1 MRKFADESGR
11 ERRGRPSL
19 CISLCICE
27 SLFNMRKKFVCF
39 LWICF
44 VLVVCA
50 AAAFFAAI
58 ARGWIG
64 YVPPLAELQT
74 PISRFASQVVSA
86 DGVLLGTWSRSEN
99 RIFVDYDEISP
110 HVFRALVAT
119 EDVRFNRHSGIDIR
133 ALGRA
138 VVKRG
143 LFGDKGAG
151 GGSTITQQLAKQ
163 LYSSTASSSAERLLQ
178 KPIEWVIAVE
188 LERQYTKEEILTL
201 YLNYFDFLHGAV
213 GIKTAASTYFGKQ
226 PRDLTLT
233 EAATLVGMCKNPS
246 YYNPVR
252 FPDRCRERRNVV
264 LGQMEKAGF
273 LSEAERQTLSAEPLT
288 LNFHRADH
296 KEGSATYLR
305 EMLRRVLMARRPQ
318 RADYHDWQA
327 QQFYE
332 DSMAWERDPLY
343 GWCNKNFKRDGS
355 PYNIYTDGL
364 KIRTTID
371 SRMQRYAEE
380 SVRGH
385 VAFYLQP
392 LFERQRRGS
401 ATFPYTDAL
410 TPAQVKAIMDKA
422 MRLSDRYRTMKAA
435 GADETEIRRTFD
447 VPTAM
452 TVYSY
457 HGDVDTVMT
466 PMDSIRY
473 YKSFLR
479 AAFFSMDPANGH
491 VKAYVGGLDYTH
503 FQYDMCTSGR
513 RQVGSTI
520 KPFLYALAM
529 QDGLTPCD
537 ELMNAQRTYYVA
549 GRPWTPRNTS
559 HSRYGEM
566 VTLKWGLSRS
576 NNWISAA
583 LMQAIDP
590 TGQRFA
596 ALLHE
601 FGVMNREIHP
611 SMALCLG
618 PCDISVSE
626 MASAYTAFVNR
637 GIRCAPLFV
646 TRIEDNQGNVLAEFQ
661 PRMNEVISEESS
673 YKMIDMLR
681 AVVDGGTAGRL
692 RFKYHLKA
700 PIGAKTGT
708 TNRNSDGWF
717 VGFTPRLVSACWV
730 GGEDRDI
737 HFNSMAI
744 GQGAS
749 SALPIWAYYMI
760 KVYRDK
766 SLGYRQ
772 DETFSMPQDFD
783 PCSSGIGSDVRPDS
797 TATAPPPNSTP
808 GVDGIFD

>member
-1 MRKFADESGR
+1 
-11 ERRGRPSL
+11 
-19 CISLCICE
+19 
-27 SLFNMRKKFVCF
+27 MRKKFVCF
-39 LWICF
+39 LWACF
-44 VLVVCA
+44 VLAACA
-50 AAAFFAAI
+50 AGAFFAAI

-64 YVPPLAELQT
+64 YVPPLSELQT

-119 EDVRFNRHSGIDIR
+119 EDVRFFRHSGIDAR

-163 LYSSTASSSAERLLQ
+163 LYSSTAASPAERLLQ

-213 GIKTAASTYFGKQ
+213 GIKTAAATYFGKL
-226 PRDLTLT
+226 PRDLSLN

-246 YYNPVR
+246 FFNPVR
-252 FPDRCRERRNVV
+252 FPERCRQRRNVV
-264 LGQMEKAGF
+264 LGQMAKAGF
-273 LSEAERQTLSAEPLT
+273 LTEAERQALSTEPLT

-318 RADYHDWQA
+318 REDYHEWQA
-327 QQFYE
+327 GQFYE
-332 DSMAWERDPLY
+332 DSVAWERDPLY

-364 KIRTTID
+364 KIRTTVD

-401 ATFPYTDAL
+401 ATFPFTDAL
-410 TPAQVKAIMDKA
+410 TPAQVAAIMDKA
-422 MRLSDRYRTMKAA
+422 MRLSDRYRAMKAA
-435 GADETEIRRTFD
+435 GAGEAEIRQAFD
-447 VPTAM
+447 TPTAM

-549 GRPWTPRNTS
+549 GRPWTPRNS
-559 HSRYGEM
+559 GHARYGEM

-590 TGQRFA
+590 TGQRLA

-601 FGVMNREIHP
+601 FGVMNRDIHP

-618 PCDISVSE
+618 PCDISVAE

-646 TRIEDNQGNVLAEFQ
+646 TRIEDREGNVLAEFQ

-692 RFKYHLKA
+692 RFKYHLDA
-700 PIGAKTGT
+700 PMGGKTGT

-749 SALPIWAYYMI
+749 SALPIWAYYMT

-766 SLGYRQ
+766 SLGYRK
-772 DETFSMPQDFD
+772 DEAFNIPSGFD
-783 PCSSGIGSDVRPDS
+783 PCASAAPPGALPDS
-797 TATAPPPNSTP
+797 TATSPPAARPP

>member
-1 MRKFADESGR
+1 
-11 ERRGRPSL
+11 
-19 CISLCICE
+19 
-27 SLFNMRKKFVCF
+27 MRKKFVCF
-39 LWICF
+39 LWACF
-44 VLVVCA
+44 VLAACA
-50 AAAFFAAI
+50 AGGFFAAI

-64 YVPPLAELQT
+64 YVPPLSELQT

-119 EDVRFNRHSGIDIR
+119 EDVRFFRHSGIDAR

-163 LYSSTASSSAERLLQ
+163 LYSSTAASPAERLLQ

-213 GIKTAASTYFGKQ
+213 GIKTAAATYFGKQ
-226 PRDLTLT
+226 PRDLSLN

-246 YYNPVR
+246 FFNPVR
-252 FPDRCRERRNVV
+252 FPERCRQRRNVV
-264 LGQMEKAGF
+264 LGQMAKAGF
-273 LSEAERQTLSAEPLT
+273 LTEAERQALSTEPLT

-318 RADYHDWQA
+318 REDYHEWQA
-327 QQFYE
+327 GQFYE
-332 DSMAWERDPLY
+332 DSVAWERDPLY

-364 KIRTTID
+364 KIRTTVD

-401 ATFPYTDAL
+401 ATFPFTDAL
-410 TPAQVKAIMDKA
+410 TPAQVAAIMDKA
-422 MRLSDRYRTMKAA
+422 MRLSDRYRAMKAA
-435 GADETEIRRTFD
+435 GAGEAEIRQAFD
-447 VPTAM
+447 TPTAM

-549 GRPWTPRNTS
+549 GRPWTPRNS
-559 HSRYGEM
+559 GHARYGEM

-590 TGQRFA
+590 TGQRLA

-601 FGVMNREIHP
+601 FGVMNRDIHP

-618 PCDISVSE
+618 PCDISVAE

-646 TRIEDNQGNVLAEFQ
+646 TRIEDREGNVLAEFQ

-692 RFKYHLKA
+692 RFKYHLDA
-700 PIGAKTGT
+700 PMGGKTGT

-749 SALPIWAYYMI
+749 SALPIWAYYMT

-766 SLGYRQ
+766 SLGYRK
-772 DETFSMPQDFD
+772 DEAFNIPSGFN
-783 PCSSGIGSDVRPDS
+783 PCASTAPSGTLPDS
-797 TATAPPPNSTP
+797 TATAPPAASPP

>member
-1 MRKFADESGR
+1 
-11 ERRGRPSL
+11 
-19 CISLCICE
+19 
-27 SLFNMRKKFVCF
+27 MRKKFVCF
-39 LWICF
+39 LWACF
-44 VLVVCA
+44 VLAACA
-50 AAAFFAAI
+50 AGAFFAAI

-64 YVPPLAELQT
+64 YVPPLSELQT

-119 EDVRFNRHSGIDIR
+119 EDVRFFRHSGIDAR

-163 LYSSTASSSAERLLQ
+163 LYSSTAASPAERLLQ

-213 GIKTAASTYFGKQ
+213 GIKTAAATYFGKL
-226 PRDLTLT
+226 PRDLSLN

-246 YYNPVR
+246 FFNPVR
-252 FPDRCRERRNVV
+252 FPERCRQRRNVV
-264 LGQMEKAGF
+264 LGQMAKAGF
-273 LSEAERQTLSAEPLT
+273 LTEAERQALSTEPLT

-318 RADYHDWQA
+318 REDYHEWQA
-327 QQFYE
+327 GQFYE
-332 DSMAWERDPLY
+332 DSVAWERDPLY

-364 KIRTTID
+364 KIRTTVD

-401 ATFPYTDAL
+401 ATFPFTDAL
-410 TPAQVKAIMDKA
+410 TPAQVAAIMDKA
-422 MRLSDRYRTMKAA
+422 MRLSDRYRAMKAA
-435 GADETEIRRTFD
+435 GAGEAEIRQAFD
-447 VPTAM
+447 TPTAM

-479 AAFFSMDPANGH
+479 AAFFSMNPANGH

-549 GRPWTPRNTS
+549 GRPWTPRNS
-559 HSRYGEM
+559 GHARYGEM

-590 TGQRFA
+590 TGQRLA

-601 FGVMNREIHP
+601 FGVMNRDIHP

-618 PCDISVSE
+618 PCDISVAE

-646 TRIEDNQGNVLAEFQ
+646 TRIEDREGNVLAEFQ

-692 RFKYHLKA
+692 RFKYHLDA
-700 PIGAKTGT
+700 PMGGKTGT

-749 SALPIWAYYMI
+749 SALPIWAYYMT

-766 SLGYRQ
+766 SLGYRK
-772 DETFSMPQDFD
+772 DEAFNIPSGFD
-783 PCSSGIGSDVRPDS
+783 PCASAAPPGALPDS
-797 TATAPPPNSTP
+797 TATAPPAASPP

>member
-1 MRKFADESGR
+1 
-11 ERRGRPSL
+11 
-19 CISLCICE
+19 
-27 SLFNMRKKFVCF
+27 MRKKFVCF
-39 LWICF
+39 LWACF
-44 VLVVCA
+44 VLAACA
-50 AAAFFAAI
+50 AGAFFAAI

-64 YVPPLAELQT
+64 YVPPLSELQT

-119 EDVRFNRHSGIDIR
+119 EDVRFFRHSGIDAR

-163 LYSSTASSSAERLLQ
+163 LYSSTAASPAERLLQ

-213 GIKTAASTYFGKQ
+213 GIKTAAATYFGKL
-226 PRDLTLT
+226 PRDLSLN

-246 YYNPVR
+246 FFNPVR
-252 FPDRCRERRNVV
+252 FPERCRQRRNVV
-264 LGQMEKAGF
+264 LGQMAKAGF
-273 LSEAERQTLSAEPLT
+273 LTEAERQALSTEPLT

-318 RADYHDWQA
+318 REDYHEWQA
-327 QQFYE
+327 GQFYE
-332 DSMAWERDPLY
+332 DSVAWERDPLY

-364 KIRTTID
+364 KIRTTVD

-392 LFERQRRGS
+392 LFERQRRGA
-401 ATFPYTDAL
+401 ATFPFTDAL
-410 TPAQVKAIMDKA
+410 TPAQVAAIMDKA
-422 MRLSDRYRTMKAA
+422 MRLSDRYRAMKAA
-435 GADETEIRRTFD
+435 GAGEAEIRQAFD
-447 VPTAM
+447 TPTAM

-549 GRPWTPRNTS
+549 GRPWTPRNS
-559 HSRYGEM
+559 GHARYGEM

-590 TGQRFA
+590 TGQRLA

-601 FGVMNREIHP
+601 FGVMNRDIHP

-618 PCDISVSE
+618 PCDISVAE

-646 TRIEDNQGNVLAEFQ
+646 TRIEDREGNVLAEFQ

-681 AVVDGGTAGRL
+681 AVVEGGTAGRL
-692 RFKYHLKA
+692 RFKYHLDA
-700 PIGAKTGT
+700 PMGGKTGT

-749 SALPIWAYYMI
+749 SALPIWAYYMT

-766 SLGYRQ
+766 SLGYRK
-772 DETFSMPQDFD
+772 DEAFNIPSGFD
-783 PCSSGIGSDVRPDS
+783 PCASAAPPGALPDS
-797 TATAPPPNSTP
+797 TATAPPAASPP

>member
-1 MRKFADESGR
+1 
-11 ERRGRPSL
+11 
-19 CISLCICE
+19 
-27 SLFNMRKKFVCF
+27 MRKKFVCF
-39 LWICF
+39 LWACF
-44 VLVVCA
+44 VLAACA
-50 AAAFFAAI
+50 AGGFFAAI

-64 YVPPLAELQT
+64 YVPPLSELQT

-119 EDVRFNRHSGIDIR
+119 EDVRFFRHSGIDAR

-163 LYSSTASSSAERLLQ
+163 LYSSTAASPAERLLQ

-213 GIKTAASTYFGKQ
+213 GIKTAAATYFGKQ
-226 PRDLTLT
+226 PRDLSLN

-246 YYNPVR
+246 FFNPVR
-252 FPDRCRERRNVV
+252 FPERCRQRRNVV
-264 LGQMEKAGF
+264 LGQMAKAGF
-273 LSEAERQTLSAEPLT
+273 LTEAERQALSTEPLT

-318 RADYHDWQA
+318 REDYHEWQA
-327 QQFYE
+327 GQFYE
-332 DSMAWERDPLY
+332 DSVAWERDPLY

-364 KIRTTID
+364 KIRTTVD

-401 ATFPYTDAL
+401 ATFPFTDAL
-410 TPAQVKAIMDKA
+410 TPAQVAAIMDKA
-422 MRLSDRYRTMKAA
+422 MRLSDRYRAMKAA
-435 GADETEIRRTFD
+435 GAGEAEIRQAFD
-447 VPTAM
+447 TPTAM

-549 GRPWTPRNTS
+549 GRPWTPRNS
-559 HSRYGEM
+559 GHARYGEM

-590 TGQRFA
+590 TGQRLA

-601 FGVMNREIHP
+601 FGVMNRDIHP

-618 PCDISVSE
+618 PCDISVAE

-646 TRIEDNQGNVLAEFQ
+646 TRIEDREGNVLAEFQ

-692 RFKYHLKA
+692 RFKYHLDA
-700 PIGAKTGT
+700 PMGGKTGT

-749 SALPIWAYYMI
+749 SALPIWAYYMT

-766 SLGYRQ
+766 SLGYRK
-772 DETFSMPQDFD
+772 DEAFNVPSGFD
-783 PCSSGIGSDVRPDS
+783 PCASVAPPGALPDS
-797 TATAPPPNSTP
+797 TATAPPAASPP

>member
-1 MRKFADESGR
+1 
-11 ERRGRPSL
+11 
-19 CISLCICE
+19 
-27 SLFNMRKKFVCF
+27 MRKKFVCF
-39 LWICF
+39 LWACF
-44 VLVVCA
+44 VLAACA
-50 AAAFFAAI
+50 AGAFFAAI

-64 YVPPLAELQT
+64 YVPPLSELQT

-119 EDVRFNRHSGIDIR
+119 EDVRFFRHSGIDAR

-163 LYSSTASSSAERLLQ
+163 LYSSTAASPAERLLQ

-213 GIKTAASTYFGKQ
+213 GIKTAAATYFGKL
-226 PRDLTLT
+226 PRDLSLN

-246 YYNPVR
+246 FFNPVR
-252 FPDRCRERRNVV
+252 FPERCRQRRNVV
-264 LGQMEKAGF
+264 LGQMAKAGF
-273 LSEAERQTLSAEPLT
+273 LTEAERQALSTEPLT

-318 RADYHDWQA
+318 REDYHEWQA
-327 QQFYE
+327 GQFYE
-332 DSMAWERDPLY
+332 DSVAWERDPLY

-364 KIRTTID
+364 KIRTTVD

-401 ATFPYTDAL
+401 ATFPFTDAL
-410 TPAQVKAIMDKA
+410 TPAQVAAIMDKA
-422 MRLSDRYRTMKAA
+422 MRLSDRYRAMKAA
-435 GADETEIRRTFD
+435 GAGEAEIRQAFD
-447 VPTAM
+447 TPTAM

-549 GRPWTPRNTS
+549 GRPWTPRNS
-559 HSRYGEM
+559 GHAR
-566 VTLKWGLSRS
+566 
-576 NNWISAA
+576 
-583 LMQAIDP
+583 IDP
-590 TGQRFA
+590 TGQRLA

-601 FGVMNREIHP
+601 FGVMNRDIHP

-618 PCDISVSE
+618 PCDISVAE

-646 TRIEDNQGNVLAEFQ
+646 TRIEDREGNVLAEFQ

-692 RFKYHLKA
+692 RFKYHLDA
-700 PIGAKTGT
+700 PMGGKTGT

-749 SALPIWAYYMI
+749 SALPIWAYYMT

-766 SLGYRQ
+766 SLGYRK
-772 DETFSMPQDFD
+772 DEAFNIPSGFD
-783 PCSSGIGSDVRPDS
+783 PCASAAPPGALPDS
-797 TATAPPPNSTP
+797 TATAPPAASPP

>member
-1 MRKFADESGR
+1 
-11 ERRGRPSL
+11 
-19 CISLCICE
+19 
-27 SLFNMRKKFVCF
+27 MRKKFVCF
-39 LWICF
+39 LWACF
-44 VLVVCA
+44 VLAACA
-50 AAAFFAAI
+50 AGAFFAAI

-64 YVPPLAELQT
+64 YVPPLSELQT

-119 EDVRFNRHSGIDIR
+119 EDVRFFRHSGIDAR

-163 LYSSTASSSAERLLQ
+163 LYSSTAASPAERLLQ

-213 GIKTAASTYFGKQ
+213 GIKTAAATYFGKL
-226 PRDLTLT
+226 PRDLSLN

-246 YYNPVR
+246 FFNPVR
-252 FPDRCRERRNVV
+252 FPERCRQRRNVV
-264 LGQMEKAGF
+264 LGQMAKAGF
-273 LSEAERQTLSAEPLT
+273 LTEAERQALSTEPLT

-318 RADYHDWQA
+318 REDYHEWQA
-327 QQFYE
+327 GQFYE
-332 DSMAWERDPLY
+332 DSVAWERDPLY

-364 KIRTTID
+364 KIRTTVD

-401 ATFPYTDAL
+401 ATFPFTDAL
-410 TPAQVKAIMDKA
+410 TPAQVAAIMDKA
-422 MRLSDRYRTMKAA
+422 MRLSDRYRAMKAA
-435 GADETEIRRTFD
+435 GAGEAEIRQAFD
-447 VPTAM
+447 TPTAM

-549 GRPWTPRNTS
+549 GRPWTPRNS
-559 HSRYGEM
+559 GHARYGEM

-590 TGQRFA
+590 TGQRLA

-601 FGVMNREIHP
+601 FGVMNRDIHP

-618 PCDISVSE
+618 PCDISVAE

-646 TRIEDNQGNVLAEFQ
+646 TRIEDREGNVLAEFQ

-692 RFKYHLKA
+692 RFKYHLDA
-700 PIGAKTGT
+700 PMGGKTGT

-749 SALPIWAYYMI
+749 SALPIWAYYMT

-766 SLGYRQ
+766 SLGYRK
-772 DETFSMPQDFD
+772 DEAFNIPSGFD
-783 PCSSGIGSDVRPDS
+783 PCASAAPPGALPDS
-797 TATAPPPNSTP
+797 TATAPPAASPP

>member
-1 MRKFADESGR
+1 
-11 ERRGRPSL
+11 
-19 CISLCICE
+19 
-27 SLFNMRKKFVCF
+27 
-39 LWICF
+39 
-44 VLVVCA
+44 
-50 AAAFFAAI
+50 
-58 ARGWIG
+58 
-64 YVPPLAELQT
+64 
-74 PISRFASQVVSA
+74 
-86 DGVLLGTWSRSEN
+86 
-99 RIFVDYDEISP
+99 
-110 HVFRALVAT
+110 
-119 EDVRFNRHSGIDIR
+119 
-133 ALGRA
+133 
-138 VVKRG
+138 
-143 LFGDKGAG
+143 
-151 GGSTITQQLAKQ
+151 
-163 LYSSTASSSAERLLQ
+163 
-178 KPIEWVIAVE
+178 
-188 LERQYTKEEILTL
+188 
-201 YLNYFDFLHGAV
+201 
-213 GIKTAASTYFGKQ
+213 
-226 PRDLTLT
+226 
-233 EAATLVGMCKNPS
+233 MCKNPS
-246 YYNPVR
+246 FFNPVR
-252 FPDRCRERRNVV
+252 FPERCRQRRNVV
-264 LGQMEKAGF
+264 LGQMAKAGF
-273 LSEAERQTLSAEPLT
+273 LTEAERQALSTEPLT

-318 RADYHDWQA
+318 REDYHEWQA
-327 QQFYE
+327 GQFYE
-332 DSMAWERDPLY
+332 DSVAWERDPLY

-364 KIRTTID
+364 KIRTTVD

-401 ATFPYTDAL
+401 ATFPFTDAL
-410 TPAQVKAIMDKA
+410 TPAQVAAIMDKA
-422 MRLSDRYRTMKAA
+422 MRLSDRYRAMKAA
-435 GADETEIRRTFD
+435 GAGEAEIRQAFD
-447 VPTAM
+447 TPTAM

-549 GRPWTPRNTS
+549 GRPWTPRNS
-559 HSRYGEM
+559 GHARYGEM

-590 TGQRFA
+590 TGQRLA

-601 FGVMNREIHP
+601 FGVMNRDIHP

-618 PCDISVSE
+618 PCDISVAE

-646 TRIEDNQGNVLAEFQ
+646 TRIEDREGNVLAEFQ

-692 RFKYHLKA
+692 RFKYHLDA
-700 PIGAKTGT
+700 PMGGKTGT

-749 SALPIWAYYMI
+749 SALPIWAYYMT

-766 SLGYRQ
+766 SLGYRR
-772 DETFSMPQDFD
+772 DEAFNVPSGFD
-783 PCSSGIGSDVRPDS
+783 PCASAAPPGALPDS
-797 TATAPPPNSTP
+797 TATAQPAASPP

>member
-1 MRKFADESGR
+1 
-11 ERRGRPSL
+11 
-19 CISLCICE
+19 
-27 SLFNMRKKFVCF
+27 MRKKFVCF
-39 LWICF
+39 LWACF
-44 VLVVCA
+44 VLAACA
-50 AAAFFAAI
+50 AGAFFAAI

-64 YVPPLAELQT
+64 YVPPLSELQT

-119 EDVRFNRHSGIDIR
+119 EDVRFFRHSGIDAR

-163 LYSSTASSSAERLLQ
+163 LYSSTAASPAERLLQ

-213 GIKTAASTYFGKQ
+213 GIKTAAATYFGKL
-226 PRDLTLT
+226 PRDLSLN

-246 YYNPVR
+246 FFNPVR
-252 FPDRCRERRNVV
+252 FPERCRQRRNVV
-264 LGQMEKAGF
+264 LGQMAKAGF
-273 LSEAERQTLSAEPLT
+273 LTEAERQALSTEPLT
-288 LNFHRADH
+288 LNCHRADH

-318 RADYHDWQA
+318 REDYHEWQA
-327 QQFYE
+327 GQFYE
-332 DSMAWERDPLY
+332 DSVAWERDPLY

-364 KIRTTID
+364 KIRTTVD

-401 ATFPYTDAL
+401 ATFPFTDAL
-410 TPAQVKAIMDKA
+410 TPAQVAAIMDKA
-422 MRLSDRYRTMKAA
+422 MRLSDRYRAMKAA
-435 GADETEIRRTFD
+435 GAGEAEIRQAFD
-447 VPTAM
+447 TPTAM

-503 FQYDMCTSGR
+503 FEYDMCTSGR

-549 GRPWTPRNTS
+549 GRPWTPRNS
-559 HSRYGEM
+559 GHARYGEM

-590 TGQRFA
+590 TGQRLA

-601 FGVMNREIHP
+601 FGVMNRDIHP

-618 PCDISVSE
+618 PCDISVAE

-646 TRIEDNQGNVLAEFQ
+646 TRIEDREGNVLAEFQ

-692 RFKYHLKA
+692 RFKYHLDA
-700 PIGAKTGT
+700 PMGGKTGT

-749 SALPIWAYYMI
+749 SALPIWAYYMT

-766 SLGYRQ
+766 SLGYRK
-772 DETFSMPQDFD
+772 DEAFNIPSGFD
-783 PCSSGIGSDVRPDS
+783 PCASAAPPGALPDS
-797 TATAPPPNSTP
+797 TATAPPAASPP

>member
-1 MRKFADESGR
+1 
-11 ERRGRPSL
+11 
-19 CISLCICE
+19 
-27 SLFNMRKKFVCF
+27 MRKKFVCF
-39 LWICF
+39 LWACF
-44 VLVVCA
+44 VLAACA
-50 AAAFFAAI
+50 AGAFFAAI

-64 YVPPLAELQT
+64 YVPPLSELQT

-119 EDVRFNRHSGIDIR
+119 EDVRFFRHSGIDAR

-163 LYSSTASSSAERLLQ
+163 LYSSTAASPAERLLQ

-213 GIKTAASTYFGKQ
+213 GIKTAAATYFGKQ
-226 PRDLTLT
+226 PRDLSLN

-246 YYNPVR
+246 FFNPVR
-252 FPDRCRERRNVV
+252 FPERCRQRRNVV
-264 LGQMEKAGF
+264 LGQMAKAGF
-273 LSEAERQTLSAEPLT
+273 LTEAERQALSTEPLT

-318 RADYHDWQA
+318 REDYHEWQA
-327 QQFYE
+327 GQFYE
-332 DSMAWERDPLY
+332 DSVAWERDPLY

-364 KIRTTID
+364 KIRTTVD

-401 ATFPYTDAL
+401 ATFPFTDAL
-410 TPAQVKAIMDKA
+410 TPAQVAAIMDKA
-422 MRLSDRYRTMKAA
+422 MRLSDRYRAMKAA
-435 GADETEIRRTFD
+435 GAGEAEIRQAFD
-447 VPTAM
+447 TPTAM

-549 GRPWTPRNTS
+549 GRPWTPRNS
-559 HSRYGEM
+559 GHARYGEM

-590 TGQRFA
+590 TGQRLA

-601 FGVMNREIHP
+601 FGVMNRDIHP

-618 PCDISVSE
+618 PCDISVAE

-646 TRIEDNQGNVLAEFQ
+646 TRIEDREGNVLAEFQ

-692 RFKYHLKA
+692 RFKYHLDA
-700 PIGAKTGT
+700 PMGGKTGT

-749 SALPIWAYYMI
+749 SALPIWAYYMT

-766 SLGYRQ
+766 SLGYRK
-772 DETFSMPQDFD
+772 DEAFNIPSGFD
-783 PCSSGIGSDVRPDS
+783 PCASAAPPGALPDS
-797 TATAPPPNSTP
+797 TATAPPAASPP

>member
-1 MRKFADESGR
+1 
-11 ERRGRPSL
+11 
-19 CISLCICE
+19 
-27 SLFNMRKKFVCF
+27 MRKKFVCF
-39 LWICF
+39 LWACF
-44 VLVVCA
+44 VLAACA
-50 AAAFFAAI
+50 AGAFFAAI

-64 YVPPLAELQT
+64 YVPPLSELQT

-119 EDVRFNRHSGIDIR
+119 EDVRFFRHSGIDAR

-163 LYSSTASSSAERLLQ
+163 LYSSTAASPAERLLQ

-213 GIKTAASTYFGKQ
+213 GIKTAAATYFGKL
-226 PRDLTLT
+226 PRDLSLN

-246 YYNPVR
+246 FFNPVR
-252 FPDRCRERRNVV
+252 FPERCRQRRNVV
-264 LGQMEKAGF
+264 LGQMAKAGF
-273 LSEAERQTLSAEPLT
+273 LTEAERQALSTEPLT

-318 RADYHDWQA
+318 REDYHEWQA
-327 QQFYE
+327 GQFYE
-332 DSMAWERDPLY
+332 DSVAWERDPLY

-364 KIRTTID
+364 KIRTTVD

-401 ATFPYTDAL
+401 ATFPFTDAL
-410 TPAQVKAIMDKA
+410 TPAQVAAIMDKA
-422 MRLSDRYRTMKAA
+422 MRLSDRYRAMKAA
-435 GADETEIRRTFD
+435 GAGEAEIRQAFD
-447 VPTAM
+447 TPTAM

-549 GRPWTPRNTS
+549 GRPWTPRNS
-559 HSRYGEM
+559 GHARYGEM

-590 TGQRFA
+590 TGQRLA

-601 FGVMNREIHP
+601 FGVMNRDIHP

-618 PCDISVSE
+618 PCDISVAE

-637 GIRCAPLFV
+637 GIRCAPLLV
-646 TRIEDNQGNVLAEFQ
+646 TRIEDREGNVLAEFQ

-692 RFKYHLKA
+692 RFKYHLDA
-700 PIGAKTGT
+700 PMGGKTGT

-749 SALPIWAYYMI
+749 SALPIWAYYMT

-766 SLGYRQ
+766 SLGYRK
-772 DETFSMPQDFD
+772 DEAFNIPSGFD
-783 PCSSGIGSDVRPDS
+783 PCASAAPPGALPDS
-797 TATAPPPNSTP
+797 TATAPPAASPP

>member
-1 MRKFADESGR
+1 
-11 ERRGRPSL
+11 
-19 CISLCICE
+19 
-27 SLFNMRKKFVCF
+27 MRKKFVCF
-39 LWICF
+39 LWACF
-44 VLVVCA
+44 VLAACA
-50 AAAFFAAI
+50 AGGFFAAI

-64 YVPPLAELQT
+64 YVPPLSELQT

-119 EDVRFNRHSGIDIR
+119 EDVRFFRHSGIDAR

-163 LYSSTASSSAERLLQ
+163 LYSSTAASPAERLLQ

-213 GIKTAASTYFGKQ
+213 GIKTAAATYFGKQ
-226 PRDLTLT
+226 PRDLSLN

-246 YYNPVR
+246 FFNPVR
-252 FPDRCRERRNVV
+252 FPERCRQRRNVV
-264 LGQMEKAGF
+264 LGQMAKAGF
-273 LSEAERQTLSAEPLT
+273 LTEAERQALSTEPLT

-318 RADYHDWQA
+318 REDYHEWQA
-327 QQFYE
+327 GQFYE
-332 DSMAWERDPLY
+332 DSVAWERDPLY

-364 KIRTTID
+364 KIRTTVD

-401 ATFPYTDAL
+401 ATFPFTDAL
-410 TPAQVKAIMDKA
+410 TPAQVAAIMDKA
-422 MRLSDRYRTMKAA
+422 MRLSDRYRAMKAA
-435 GADETEIRRTFD
+435 GAGEAEIRQAFD
-447 VPTAM
+447 TPTAM

-491 VKAYVGGLDYTH
+491 VKAYVGGLE
-503 FQYDMCTSGR
+503 
-513 RQVGSTI
+513 
-520 KPFLYALAM
+520 ALPLCL
-529 QDGLTPCD
+529 GH
-537 ELMNAQRTYYVA
+537 A
-549 GRPWTPRNTS
+549 GRPDALR
-559 HSRYGEM
+559 RADE
-566 VTLKWGLSRS
+566 R
-576 NNWISAA
+576 AA
-583 LMQAIDP
+583 H
-590 TGQRFA
+590 
-596 ALLHE
+596 LL
-601 FGVMNREIHP
+601 R
-611 SMALCLG
+611 
-618 PCDISVSE
+618 
-626 MASAYTAFVNR
+626 
-637 GIRCAPLFV
+637 
-646 TRIEDNQGNVLAEFQ
+646 
-661 PRMNEVISEESS
+661 
-673 YKMIDMLR
+673 
-681 AVVDGGTAGRL
+681 GGTPLDSAQFGPRAL
-692 RFKYHLKA
+692 R
-700 PIGAKTGT
+700 
-708 TNRNSDGWF
+708 
-717 VGFTPRLVSACWV
+717 
-730 GGEDRDI
+730 
-737 HFNSMAI
+737 
-744 GQGAS
+744 
-749 SALPIWAYYMI
+749 
-760 KVYRDK
+760 
-766 SLGYRQ
+766 
-772 DETFSMPQDFD
+772 
-783 PCSSGIGSDVRPDS
+783 
-797 TATAPPPNSTP
+797 
-808 GVDGIFD
+808 

>member
-1 MRKFADESGR
+1 MGR
-11 ERRGRPSL
+11 GPPE
-19 CISLCICE
+19 CVCE
-27 SLFNMRKKFVCF
+27 SLSDMRKKFVCF
-39 LWICF
+39 LWACF
-44 VLVVCA
+44 VLAACA
-50 AAAFFAAI
+50 AGAFFAAI

-64 YVPPLAELQT
+64 YVPPLSELQT

-119 EDVRFNRHSGIDIR
+119 EDVRFFRHSGIDAR

-163 LYSSTASSSAERLLQ
+163 LYSSTAASPAERLLQ

-213 GIKTAASTYFGKQ
+213 GIKTAAATYFGKL
-226 PRDLTLT
+226 PRDLSLN

-246 YYNPVR
+246 FFNPVR
-252 FPDRCRERRNVV
+252 FPERCCQRRNVV
-264 LGQMEKAGF
+264 LGQMAKAGF
-273 LSEAERQTLSAEPLT
+273 LTEAERQALSTEPLT

-318 RADYHDWQA
+318 REDYHEWQA
-327 QQFYE
+327 GQFYE
-332 DSMAWERDPLY
+332 DSVAWERDPLY

-364 KIRTTID
+364 KIRTTVD

-401 ATFPYTDAL
+401 ATFPFTDAL
-410 TPAQVKAIMDKA
+410 TPAQVAAIMDKA
-422 MRLSDRYRTMKAA
+422 MRLSDRYRAMKAA
-435 GADETEIRRTFD
+435 GAGEAEIRQAFD
-447 VPTAM
+447 TPTAM

-457 HGDVDTVMT
+457 HGDVDTEMT

-549 GRPWTPRNTS
+549 GRPWTPRNS
-559 HSRYGEM
+559 GHARYGEM

-590 TGQRFA
+590 TGQRLA

-601 FGVMNREIHP
+601 FGVMNRDIHP

-618 PCDISVSE
+618 PCDISVAE

-646 TRIEDNQGNVLAEFQ
+646 TRIEDREGNVLAEFQ

-692 RFKYHLKA
+692 RFKYHLDA
-700 PIGAKTGT
+700 PMGGKTGT

-749 SALPIWAYYMI
+749 SALPIWAYYMT

-766 SLGYRQ
+766 SLGYRK
-772 DETFSMPQDFD
+772 DEAFNIPSGFA
-783 PCSSGIGSDVRPDS
+783 PCASAAPPGALPDS
-797 TATAPPPNSTP
+797 TTTAPPAASPP

>member
-1 MRKFADESGR
+1 
-11 ERRGRPSL
+11 
-19 CISLCICE
+19 
-27 SLFNMRKKFVCF
+27 MRKKFVCF
-39 LWICF
+39 LWACF
-44 VLVVCA
+44 VLAACA
-50 AAAFFAAI
+50 AGGFFAAI

-64 YVPPLAELQT
+64 YVPPLSELQT

-119 EDVRFNRHSGIDIR
+119 EDVRFFRHSGIDAR

-163 LYSSTASSSAERLLQ
+163 LYSSTAASPAERLLQ

-213 GIKTAASTYFGKQ
+213 GIKTAAATYFGKL
-226 PRDLTLT
+226 PRDLSLN

-246 YYNPVR
+246 FFNPVR
-252 FPDRCRERRNVV
+252 FPERCCQRRNVV
-264 LGQMEKAGF
+264 LGQMAKAGF
-273 LSEAERQTLSAEPLT
+273 LTEAERQALSTEPLT

-318 RADYHDWQA
+318 REDYHEWQA
-327 QQFYE
+327 GQFYE
-332 DSMAWERDPLY
+332 DSVAWERDPLY

-364 KIRTTID
+364 KIRTTVD

-401 ATFPYTDAL
+401 ATFPFTDAL
-410 TPAQVKAIMDKA
+410 TPAQVAAIMDKA
-422 MRLSDRYRTMKAA
+422 MRLSDRYRAMKAA
-435 GADETEIRRTFD
+435 GAGEAEIRQAFD
-447 VPTAM
+447 TPTAM

-549 GRPWTPRNTS
+549 GRPWTPRNS
-559 HSRYGEM
+559 GHARYGEM

-590 TGQRFA
+590 TGQRLA

-601 FGVMNREIHP
+601 FGVMNRDIHP

-618 PCDISVSE
+618 PCDISVAE

-646 TRIEDNQGNVLAEFQ
+646 TRIEDREGNVLAEFQ

-692 RFKYHLKA
+692 RFKYHLDA
-700 PIGAKTGT
+700 PMGGKTGT

-749 SALPIWAYYMI
+749 SALPIWAYYMT

-766 SLGYRQ
+766 SLGYRK
-772 DETFSMPQDFD
+772 DEAFNIPSGFD
-783 PCSSGIGSDVRPDS
+783 PCASAAPPGALPDS
-797 TATAPPPNSTP
+797 TATAPPAASPP

>member
-1 MRKFADESGR
+1 
-11 ERRGRPSL
+11 
-19 CISLCICE
+19 
-27 SLFNMRKKFVCF
+27 MRKKFVCF
-39 LWICF
+39 LWACF
-44 VLVVCA
+44 VLAACA
-50 AAAFFAAI
+50 AGAFFAAI

-64 YVPPLAELQT
+64 YVPPLSELQT

-119 EDVRFNRHSGIDIR
+119 EDVRFFRHSGIDAR

-163 LYSSTASSSAERLLQ
+163 LYSSTAASPAERLLQ

-213 GIKTAASTYFGKQ
+213 GIKTAAATYFGKL
-226 PRDLTLT
+226 PRDLSLN

-246 YYNPVR
+246 FFNPVR
-252 FPDRCRERRNVV
+252 FPERCRQRRNVV
-264 LGQMEKAGF
+264 LGQMAKAGF
-273 LSEAERQTLSAEPLT
+273 LTEAERQALSTEPLT

-318 RADYHDWQA
+318 REDYHEWQA
-327 QQFYE
+327 GQFYE
-332 DSMAWERDPLY
+332 DSVAWERDPLY

-364 KIRTTID
+364 KIRTTVD

-401 ATFPYTDAL
+401 ATFPFTDAL
-410 TPAQVKAIMDKA
+410 TPAQVAAIMDKA
-422 MRLSDRYRTMKAA
+422 MRLSDRYRAMKAA
-435 GADETEIRRTFD
+435 GAGEAEIRQAFD
-447 VPTAM
+447 TPTAM

-549 GRPWTPRNTS
+549 GRPWTPRNS
-559 HSRYGEM
+559 GHARYGEM

-590 TGQRFA
+590 TGQRLA

-601 FGVMNREIHP
+601 FGVMNRDIHP

-618 PCDISVSE
+618 PCDISVAE

-646 TRIEDNQGNVLAEFQ
+646 TRIEDREGNVLAEFQ

-692 RFKYHLKA
+692 RFKYHLDA
-700 PIGAKTGT
+700 PMGGKTGT

-749 SALPIWAYYMI
+749 SALPIWAYYMT

-766 SLGYRQ
+766 SLGYRK
-772 DETFSMPQDFD
+772 DEAFNIPSGFD
-783 PCSSGIGSDVRPDS
+783 PCASAAPPGALPDS
-797 TATAPPPNSTP
+797 TATALPAASPP

>member
-1 MRKFADESGR
+1 
-11 ERRGRPSL
+11 
-19 CISLCICE
+19 
-27 SLFNMRKKFVCF
+27 MRKKFVCF
-39 LWICF
+39 LWACF
-44 VLVVCA
+44 VLAACA
-50 AAAFFAAI
+50 AGGFFAAI

-64 YVPPLAELQT
+64 YVPPLSELQT

-119 EDVRFNRHSGIDIR
+119 EDVRFFRHSGIDAR

-163 LYSSTASSSAERLLQ
+163 LYSSTAASPAERLLQ

-213 GIKTAASTYFGKQ
+213 GIKTAAATYFGKQ
-226 PRDLTLT
+226 PRDLSLN

-246 YYNPVR
+246 FFNPVR
-252 FPDRCRERRNVV
+252 FPERCRQRRNVV
-264 LGQMEKAGF
+264 LGQMAKAGF
-273 LSEAERQTLSAEPLT
+273 LTEAERQALSTEPLT

-318 RADYHDWQA
+318 REDYHEWQA
-327 QQFYE
+327 GQFYE
-332 DSMAWERDPLY
+332 DSVAWERDPLY

-364 KIRTTID
+364 KIRTTVD

-401 ATFPYTDAL
+401 ATFPFTDAL
-410 TPAQVKAIMDKA
+410 TPAQVAAIMDKA
-422 MRLSDRYRTMKAA
+422 MRLSDRYRAMKAA
-435 GADETEIRRTFD
+435 GAGEAEIRQAFD
-447 VPTAM
+447 TPTAM

-549 GRPWTPRNTS
+549 GRPWTPRNS
-559 HSRYGEM
+559 GHARYGEM

-590 TGQRFA
+590 TGQRLA

-601 FGVMNREIHP
+601 FGVMNRDIHP

-618 PCDISVSE
+618 PCDISVAE

-646 TRIEDNQGNVLAEFQ
+646 TRIEDREGNVLAEFQ

-692 RFKYHLKA
+692 RFKYHLDA
-700 PIGAKTGT
+700 PMGGKTGT

-749 SALPIWAYYMI
+749 SALPIWAYYMT

-766 SLGYRQ
+766 SLGYRK
-772 DETFSMPQDFD
+772 DEAFNIPSGFD
-783 PCSSGIGSDVRPDS
+783 PCASAAPPVALPDS
-797 TATAPPPNSTP
+797 TTTAPPAASPP

>member
-1 MRKFADESGR
+1 
-11 ERRGRPSL
+11 
-19 CISLCICE
+19 
-27 SLFNMRKKFVCF
+27 MRKKFVCF
-39 LWICF
+39 LWACF
-44 VLVVCA
+44 VLAACA
-50 AAAFFAAI
+50 AGGFFAAI

-64 YVPPLAELQT
+64 YVPPLSELQT

-119 EDVRFNRHSGIDIR
+119 EDVRFFRHSGIDAR

-163 LYSSTASSSAERLLQ
+163 LYSSTAASPAERLLQ

-213 GIKTAASTYFGKQ
+213 GIKTAAATYFGKQ
-226 PRDLTLT
+226 PRDLSLN

-246 YYNPVR
+246 FFNPVR
-252 FPDRCRERRNVV
+252 FPERCRQRRNVV
-264 LGQMEKAGF
+264 LGQMAKAGF
-273 LSEAERQTLSAEPLT
+273 LTEAERQALSTEPLT

-318 RADYHDWQA
+318 REDYHEWQA
-327 QQFYE
+327 GQFYE
-332 DSMAWERDPLY
+332 DSVAWERDPLY

-364 KIRTTID
+364 KIRTTVD

-401 ATFPYTDAL
+401 ATFPFTDAL
-410 TPAQVKAIMDKA
+410 TPAQVAAIMDKA
-422 MRLSDRYRTMKAA
+422 MRLSDRYRAMKAA
-435 GADETEIRRTFD
+435 GAGEAEIRQAFD
-447 VPTAM
+447 TPTAM

-549 GRPWTPRNTS
+549 GRPWTPRNS
-559 HSRYGEM
+559 GHARYGEM

-590 TGQRFA
+590 TGQRLA

-601 FGVMNREIHP
+601 FGVMNRDIHP

-618 PCDISVSE
+618 PCDISVAE

-646 TRIEDNQGNVLAEFQ
+646 TRIEDREGNVLAEFQ

-692 RFKYHLKA
+692 RFKYHLDA
-700 PIGAKTGT
+700 PMGGKTGT

-749 SALPIWAYYMI
+749 SALPIWAYYMT

-766 SLGYRQ
+766 SLGYRK
-772 DETFSMPQDFD
+772 DEAFNIPSGFD
-783 PCSSGIGSDVRPDS
+783 PCASAAPPGALPDS
-797 TATAPPPNSTP
+797 TATAPPAASPP

>member
-1 MRKFADESGR
+1 
-11 ERRGRPSL
+11 
-19 CISLCICE
+19 
-27 SLFNMRKKFVCF
+27 MRKKFVCF
-39 LWICF
+39 LWACF
-44 VLVVCA
+44 VLAACA
-50 AAAFFAAI
+50 AGAFFAAI

-64 YVPPLAELQT
+64 YVPPLSELQT

-119 EDVRFNRHSGIDIR
+119 EDVRFFRHSGIDAR

-163 LYSSTASSSAERLLQ
+163 LYSSTAASPAERLLQ

-213 GIKTAASTYFGKQ
+213 GIKTAAATYFGKL
-226 PRDLTLT
+226 PRDLSLN

-246 YYNPVR
+246 FFNPVR
-252 FPDRCRERRNVV
+252 FPERCCQRRNVV
-264 LGQMEKAGF
+264 LGQMAKAGF
-273 LSEAERQTLSAEPLT
+273 LTEAERQALSTEPLT

-318 RADYHDWQA
+318 REDYHEWQA
-327 QQFYE
+327 GQFYE
-332 DSMAWERDPLY
+332 DSVAWERDPLY

-364 KIRTTID
+364 KIRTTVD

-401 ATFPYTDAL
+401 ATFPFTDAL
-410 TPAQVKAIMDKA
+410 TPAQVAAIMDKA
-422 MRLSDRYRTMKAA
+422 MRLSDRYRAMKAA
-435 GADETEIRRTFD
+435 GAGEAEIRQAFD
-447 VPTAM
+447 TPTAM

-549 GRPWTPRNTS
+549 GRPWTPRNS
-559 HSRYGEM
+559 GHARYGEM

-590 TGQRFA
+590 TGQRLA

-601 FGVMNREIHP
+601 FGVMNRDIHP

-618 PCDISVSE
+618 PCDISVAE

-646 TRIEDNQGNVLAEFQ
+646 TRIEDREGNVLAEFQ

-692 RFKYHLKA
+692 RFKYHLDA
-700 PIGAKTGT
+700 PMGGKTGT

-749 SALPIWAYYMI
+749 SALPIWAYYMT

-766 SLGYRQ
+766 SLGYRK
-772 DETFSMPQDFD
+772 DEAFNIPSGFD
-783 PCSSGIGSDVRPDS
+783 PCASAAPPGALPDS
-797 TATAPPPNSTP
+797 TATAPPAASPP